1 MTAPRFVD
9 QNRLTASGLRLVGQI
24 NRHLAA
30 KTSMTDELR
39 HYAAAVYRTRLMKP
53 AEWLAQYPDKAE
65 ALWTYLNNSEDEL
78 DSDEPPTSG
87 EMPWKRFIR

>member
-1 MTAPRFVD
+1 MSSSRFVE
-9 QNRLTASGLRLVGQI
+9 QNRLTASGLWLIGQI
-24 NRHLAA
+24 DRHIAA
-30 KTSMTDELR
+30 KTGMTEELR

-65 ALWTYLNNSEDEL
+65 ALWTYLHGNNDER

>member
-1 MTAPRFVD
+1 MTASRFVD
-9 QNRLTASGLRLVGQI
+9 QNRLTASGLRLIGQI
-24 NRHLAA
+24 DRHLAA
-30 KTSMTDELR
+30 KAGLTDELR

-65 ALWTYLNNSEDEL
+65 ALWMYLNGNSDDA

-87 EMPWKRFIR
+87 GMPWKRFIR